1 MNQRRTRRVKDE
13 SESINRDLIEIIKKY
28 RKYTTKREWRFYLL
42 SISVTSLIMFII
54 VYLLGDTNK
63 NLLNSINEI
72 TVVSLTIVAIIT
84 GFNTTSL
91 SVIASSNNRILKF
104 LKNKKL
110 NNNSDLKDTILK
122 QILVFFS
129 FSMIYGLFILF
140 LGILII
146 LIFKYIDNLEIYP
159 CFLEFFWIKIM
170 LLIFGFLWL
179 SAILFALITSIRNAS
194 LLYRYVLFVA
204 DYEDDK

>member
-159 CFLEFFWIKIM
+159 CF
-170 LLIFGFLWL
+170 
-179 SAILFALITSIRNAS
+179 
-194 LLYRYVLFVA
+194 
-204 DYEDDK
+204 